1 MSRTT
6 SSRPKRSGSTG
17 GPRDT
22 GRSTSPGSPWSPW
35 PPACSPRSATSACP
49 TVTCAKPQS
58 RACGSGFSRSPA
70 GSPTDNARPGCTYP
84 PTGPGPPTSRKL
96 ADHQDPA
103 DPDLTRSRQPQRPG
117 AQYPGPWN
125 PAPPTR
131 QSVPTPT
138 HRTEIHDQKSWAPS
152 TGGHPAIPVKDPGQ
166 GEPAEGDEE
175 EEAPAPRRRAAMA
188 GAGAG
193 GRP

>member
-49 TVTCAKPQS
+49 TVPAQS
-58 RACGSGFSRSPA
+58 LNQEPA
-70 GSPTDNARPGCTYP
+70 VPAFRGPRPDHLRTTQDLAAPTRRLALDPRPH
-84 PTGPGPPTSRKL
+84 RKL

-152 TGGHPAIPVKDPGQ
+152 TGGHPAIPVKDPGR
-166 GEPAEGDEE
+166 GLHRLPARVTAD
-175 EEAPAPRRRAAMA
+175 AADR
-188 GAGAG
+188 GNPSRIGL
-193 GRP
+193 